1 MAATDKIV
9 FMFNL
14 LFRMV
19 SGGGGFIPT
28 TLADKRAFLMVS
40 ISQIRP
46 SGETAQLPGHLSA
59 ASSDH

>member
-1 MAATDKIV
+1 MAATDKIA

-19 SGGGGFIPT
+19 GGGGGFIHT
-28 TLADKRAFLMVS
+28 TPADKRAFLMVS

-46 SGETAQLPGHLSA
+46 SGEAARLPSHLSA
-59 ASSDH
+59 APSDH